1 MQKRKK
7 WLYIAL
13 GFILA
18 LILGSSLNSKPINNR
33 AVVVGMAIDTADSG
47 GIEITAQILITEAGA
62 DKTLSGKEIS
72 AIGDTVAGAFSEI
85 SISTSMDVSLAHCNL
100 IILGGGI
107 LKTNAFYPLDYLMRN
122 SYLSE
127 NAMLVGTT
135 DKAKDILSAK
145 TAFSQ
150 LTSFYA
156 QRALETQDDYLD
168 VAQRTIKSFA
178 VDQKSHLEGNYLTL
192 IEKLPLETPS
202 IETSSGEEGQN
213 STEKEPEY
221 YFNMEKTAVFLG
233 SKMVGILS
241 GKETVGL
248 NAVRKKVSQGSIELV
263 GDGGRVIDLYVV
275 DFKSDASIRDRKPVL
290 EIKTSLTAILK
301 EINVPDGYIGSLEL
315 ELSPKELE
323 QANRYIEDAINE
335 CFSKCKALGVDIYDI
350 SGKMYRK
357 YGIDGIAVADCDVTV
372 DVQLEIE

>member
-1 MQKRKK
+1 MHKYKK
-7 WLYIAL
+7 WLAIAI
-13 GFILA
+13 GFLLA
-18 LILGSSLNSKPINNR
+18 LILGSSLNAKPINNR
-33 AVVVGMAIDTADSG
+33 AVVVGMAIDTAEQG
-47 GIEITAQILITEAGA
+47 GIEITAQILITEAGE
-62 DKTLSGKEIS
+62 DKTLTGKEIS
-72 AIGDTVAGAFSEI
+72 AVGDTVAGAFSEI

-107 LKTNAFYPLDYLMRN
+107 LESNAFYPLDYLMRN

-135 DKAKDILSAK
+135 DKAKDILSTK
-145 TAFSQ
+145 IAFSQ

-156 QRALETQDDYLD
+156 QRALETQDDYID

-192 IEKLPLETPS
+192 IEKLPLSTPS
-202 IETSSGEEGQN
+202 VETSSGESEQN
-213 STEKEPEY
+213 STEKQPEY

-248 NAVRKKVSQGSIELV
+248 NVVRKEVSQGSIELV
-263 GDGGRVIDLYVV
+263 GDNGRTIDLYVV
-275 DFKSDASIRDRKPVL
+275 DFES
-290 EIKTSLTAILK
+290 KTKITDHQPILHISASLTAILK
-301 EINVPDGYIGSLEL
+301 EINLPNDYIESLEL
-315 ELSPKELE
+315 ELSPSEIE
-323 QANRYIEDAINE
+323 QANQYVESAVKE
-335 CFSKCKALGVDIYDI
+335 CFYKCKSLGVDIYDI

-357 YGIDGIAVADCDVTV
+357 YGIDDVSIADCDITV
-372 DVQLEIE
+372 DVELEIE